1 MGRQWPMGTTIL
13 FDQCL
18 ILWQSRKEKATKA
31 EAGMEASHGIEHQ
44 VFSTKIDSS
53 GRVVLP
59 ADIRA
64 AMEVSVG
71 DTVQMVLDGGSVRIK
86 SRRQALREA
95 QDYFC
100 KMIPAEVNLVDDL
113 LRERR
118 EEATHE

>member
-1 MGRQWPMGTTIL
+1 M
-13 FDQCL
+13 
-18 ILWQSRKEKATKA
+18 EKC
-31 EAGMEASHGIEHQ
+31 MEAIQGTEHR

-71 DTVQMVLDGGSVRIK
+71 DTVQMVLDGGSVQIK
-86 SRRQALREA
+86 SPRQALREA

-100 KMIPAEVNLVDDL
+100 KLIPADVSLVDDL

-118 EEATHE
+118 EEAERE

>member
-1 MGRQWPMGTTIL
+1 MR
-13 FDQCL
+13 
-18 ILWQSRKEKATKA
+18 EKR
-31 EAGMEASHGIEHQ
+31 MEAVQGNDHR

-71 DTVQMVLDGGSVRIK
+71 DTVQMVLDGGSVQIK
-86 SRRQALREA
+86 SPRQALREA

-100 KMIPAEVNLVDDL
+100 KTIPADVNLVDEL

-118 EEATHE
+118 EEAERE

>member
-1 MGRQWPMGTTIL
+1 
-13 FDQCL
+13 
-18 ILWQSRKEKATKA
+18 
-31 EAGMEASHGIEHQ
+31 MEANQGIEHR

-71 DTVQMVLDGGSVRIK
+71 DTVQVVLDGGSVQIK
-86 SRRQALREA
+86 SPRQALREA

-100 KMIPAEVNLVDDL
+100 KMIPADVNLVDDL

-118 EEATHE
+118 EEAERG

>member
-1 MGRQWPMGTTIL
+1 MDAAQGT
-13 FDQCL
+13 
-18 ILWQSRKEKATKA
+18 
-31 EAGMEASHGIEHQ
+31 EHR

-71 DTVQMVLDGGSVRIK
+71 DTVQMVLEGGSVQIK
-86 SRRQALREA
+86 SWRQALREA

-100 KMIPAEVNLVDDL
+100 TTIPATVSLVDEL
-113 LRERR
+113 LQERR
-118 EEATHE
+118 EEAVRE

>member
-1 MGRQWPMGTTIL
+1 
-13 FDQCL
+13 
-18 ILWQSRKEKATKA
+18 
-31 EAGMEASHGIEHQ
+31 MEAVQGIEHR

-53 GRVVLP
+53 GRIVLP

-71 DTVQMVLDGGSVRIK
+71 DTVQMVLDGGSVKIK
-86 SRRQALREA
+86 SPRQALREA

-100 KMIPAEVNLVDDL
+100 KMIPANVSLVDEL

-118 EEATHE
+118 EEVARERREEAERE